1 LNSSTGV
8 ISGTPTAAGTT
19 SATYLVTDSASVT
32 ANKALS
38 ITINAALAVST
49 ASLPSGTVGSSYSQ
63 TLAATGGSGTYT
75 WSITSGSLPSG
86 LSLNSST
93 GAITGTPSA
102 AATASFTVQVADGIG
117 TVSKALSI
125 TINPSTLTIS
135 TSSLAAGNVNTAYSQ
150 TLGASGGTSPYT
162 WSLSSGSLPAGLS
175 LNSSTGVISGT
186 PTGASTVSATY
197 LVTDSASV
205 TANKTLSITINAA
218 LAVSTASLA
227 SGTVGSSY
235 SQTLAATGGS
245 GTYTWSITSGSLP
258 TGLSLA
264 SSTGVISGTPS
275 AAATASF
282 TVRVADGIG
291 TATQDLTITVENDS
305 SNPSQTGGG
314 GGGGSGGGGGGGG
327 GGGMPAGLTSLTNS
341 MNIGGV
347 ITTDVHARD
356 ISSQVEVF
364 IPQGT
369 VVKDSMDDL
378 ISYVRVLLIDNVPA
392 SNADWTM
399 IGPTADIELSGTTFN
414 PNAYLIFHYS
424 DNALPE
430 GIPATNL
437 FIALWNQ
444 DTMTWTDLGGTV
456 DTTAHTVTTPIK
468 HLSIY
473 TLMAG
478 ARPADISISDI
489 SLTSDEINPGETITA
504 SVSVNNNGDLP
515 GDYTLSF
522 KLDNTEVQSK
532 RITVNGD
539 SGETVSFPITLDTV
553 GEHQISIGDKFATFT
568 VKKPLSPA
576 TFSISALNIN
586 PLTINP
592 GENIEISAIVTNTGE
607 LAGSYTVTLSV
618 DDITTETRE
627 INLNGGQSTTV
638 AFSYTTGTVGNYK
651 VTINTLSGSFQV
663 KEAAPVN
670 QPVANEELK
679 PQLDSFSIAPIYDQ
693 ATKKLIFARIVYQMN
708 EAWNSLTDVKLIL
721 TVSRDSLILEQVP
734 LLTLS
739 QEGADSK
746 TGQLNY
752 VPSSSWETGEY
763 SFKAELYQGDSL
775 IQDMPLSTLSVT
787 PESISAVVSWKILGI
802 TIGSVLL
809 LGILVVT
816 LVLYR
821 RRNTLRD
828 YWN

>member
-1 LNSSTGV
+1 MYANPSLTTTTGDVSLTSTSPCKDAGTV
-8 ISGTPTAAGTT
+8 IKGFDDADSAWSYSGTAPDIGALEYNSGVSSPT
-19 SATYLVTDSASVT
+19 
-32 ANKALS
+32 
-38 ITINAALAVST
+38 IT
-49 ASLPSGTVGSSYSQ
+49 
-63 TLAATGGSGTYT
+63 
-75 WSITSGSLPSG
+75 
-86 LSLNSST
+86 
-93 GAITGTPSA
+93 
-102 AATASFTVQVADGIG
+102 
-117 TVSKALSI
+117 
-125 TINPSTLTIS
+125 
-135 TSSLAAGNVNTAYSQ
+135 TSSLSAGDVNTAYSQ
-150 TLGASGGTSPYT
+150 TLSASGGTSPYT
-162 WSLSSGSLPAGLS
+162 WSRSSGSLPAGLS
-175 LNSSTGVISGT
+175 LNSSTGVINGT
-186 PTGASTVSATY
+186 PTAAGTTSVTFK
-197 LVTDSASV
+197 VTDSASG
-205 TANKTLSITINAA
+205 TASKALSMTINAA

-227 SGTVGSSY
+227 SGTVGRSY
-235 SQTLAATGGS
+235 SQALAATGGS

-314 GGGGSGGGGGGGG
+314 GGGGSGGGGG

-586 PLTINP
+586 PLTINT

-651 VTINTLSGSFQV
+651 ATINTLSGSFQV